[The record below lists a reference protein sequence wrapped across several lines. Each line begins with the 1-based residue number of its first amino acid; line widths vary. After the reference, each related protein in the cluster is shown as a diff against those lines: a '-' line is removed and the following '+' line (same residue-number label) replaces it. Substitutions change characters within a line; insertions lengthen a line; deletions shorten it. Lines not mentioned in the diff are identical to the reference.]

1 MKVSE
6 RIAREQ
12 EEEEPFDEELAIDPQ
27 VVLADER
34 YEVIGDILCEVYEPG
49 QGKWRFSDMLDEVFL
64 HKYLGVPVFLVTMW
78 AMFTFTF
85 EASRVFMA
93 MIEALF
99 GWLGGFTS
107 QIPVPWLASL
117 VTEGILG
124 GVGFILTFVPP
135 IFLLYLAISILED
148 TGYLSRAAFV
158 MDRWMTKLGL
168 HGRSFIP
175 LLLGFGC
182 SVAAVMAARTVDGES
197 NRLTTILVSP
207 LMSCAGRL
215 PLYILIAGVF
225 FPSFAGTMVFLMY
238 IIGIIMAVIIA
249 LVLKRTILQEE
260 SSPLIMELSMYQLP
274 TAHGSFRHMW
284 DRGVL
289 FLKQAGT
296 FLLVGGLIVWSLS
309 SFGPGGYGVPVEQS
323 FIGIIGASIQPL
335 FAHLGFTWHVVA
347 ALIFGFVAK
356 EAVVQS
362 LSIIFAVS
370 GEAAIE
376 TALMAVL
383 SPVSAFALMLFVLLY
398 VPCLATVG
406 AVKKE
411 TGSWKWT
418 AFSVAYQILLAYGMA
433 SLAVLIG
440 GLLFA

>member
-1 MKVSE
+1 MKATENTRRNGEALVE
-6 RIAREQ
+6 EQ
-12 EEEEPFDEELAIDPQ
+12 LIIDPQ
-27 VVLADER
+27 IVLADER
-34 YEVIGDILCEVYEPG
+34 YEVIGEILCEVYEPG
-49 QGKWRFSDMLDEVFL
+49 AGKWHLSDMLDEVFL
-64 HKYLGVPVFLVTMW
+64 HKYLGVPIFLVTMW

-85 EASRVFMA
+85 EASLVFMT

-99 GWLGGFTS
+99 EWLGGFTS

-124 GVGFILTFVPP
+124 GVGFILTFIPP

-158 MDRWMTKLGL
+158 MDRWMTKMGL
-168 HGRSFIP
+168 QGRSFIP

-182 SVAAVMAARTVDGES
+182 SVASVMAARTVDGES

-225 FPSFAGTMVFLMY
+225 FPNFAGTIVFLMY
-238 IIGIIMAVIIA
+238 IIGIIMAIIISM
-249 LVLKRTILQEE
+249 VLKRTILKEE

-274 TAHGSFRHMW
+274 TLHGSFRHMW

-296 FLLVGGLIVWSLS
+296 FLLAGSLIVWGLS
-309 SFGPGGYGVPVEQS
+309 AFGPGGYGVPVEQS
-323 FIGIIGASIQPL
+323 FIAIIGASMQPF

-362 LSIIFAVS
+362 LSIIFSVS
-370 GEAAIE
+370 GETAIE
-376 TALMAVL
+376 TALMATL
-383 SPVSAFALMLFVLLY
+383 SPLSAFALMLFVLLY

-411 TGSWKWT
+411 TGSWGWT
-418 AFSVAYQILLAYGMA
+418 AFSVAYQVLLAYGMA
-433 SLAVLIG
+433 SLVVLIG
-440 GLLFA
+440 GYFFG